1 MKKLL
6 IALILVC
13 ILFTACGKKNEEANS
28 DGEGT
33 SYSQLLSTT
42 YSFDSDFGDMLV
54 RLMNTTSIKQKIGI
68 EPEDTGK
75 ITVERVKDMEK
86 AAEDGRYNNV
96 IRITVDAGD
105 KALSEKLFN
114 TFYDKAEKGI
124 ASIVKDNKV
133 TIEKVD

>member
-1 MKKLL
+1 
-6 IALILVC
+6 
-13 ILFTACGKKNEEANS
+13 
-28 DGEGT
+28 
-33 SYSQLLSTT
+33 
-42 YSFDSDFGDMLV
+42 MLV

-124 ASIVKDNKV
+124 SSIVKDNKV